1 MSFCGAF
8 CISFCETIMY
18 HVLISKRAVIWV
30 DNSIS
35 QSIIKII
42 LYCLLA
48 FNVALGRQLVI
59 V

>member
-1 MSFCGAF
+1 
-8 CISFCETIMY
+8 MY
-18 HVLISKRAVIWV
+18 HVLISKGAIIWV
-30 DNSIS
+30 EHSIS

-42 LYCLLA
+42 LNCLLA